1 MIVDIQADL
10 RRYAMLIEP
19 QLQANRRRLKLQPE
33 PPPAVRVERA
43 ALFAEVLSE
52 GYTDLTK
59 VLAERLIELA
69 RSGEHLIAE
78 FFDAGGHERAVYR
91 PLTVYA
97 WLQSFGRLYESLP
110 AGEFGRWEEGT
121 RGWADLLEADL
132 GRTAWPT
139 ELPALSGD
147 RWAEM
152 AWNALALHVAGKV
165 FVRDVWTDLANDAF
179 GRIGRAQRENGAFL
193 AATPSDQPETM
204 WYHELQILHAAASY
218 AVQAED
224 RNIAAAVS
232 RATVFHQ
239 NETQPDHATAQ
250 PWALWAFIWNADT
263 RMVADQ
269 LLHTVQT
276 QHPDRADGV
285 SLMLLADSLYSLRL
299 FL

>member
-1 MIVDIQADL
+1 MTTDITSDF
-10 RRYAMLIEP
+10 RRYAHLIEP
-19 QLQANRRRLKLQPE
+19 LLQANRGRLKLQPE

-43 ALFAEVLSE
+43 AVFAEALGE

-69 RSGEHLIAE
+69 RSGEHLVAE

-97 WLQSFGRLYESLP
+97 WLQSFRRLYESLP
-110 AGEFGRWEEGT
+110 GGEFGRWEEGT

-132 GRTAWPT
+132 GRTAWPA
-139 ELPALSGD
+139 ELPASAGD

-165 FVRDVWTDLANDAF
+165 FVRDVWTDLASDAF
-179 GRIGRAQRENGAFL
+179 GRIVRAQRDSGAFL
-193 AATPSDQPETM
+193 ASAPSDQPETL
-204 WYHELQILHAAASY
+204 WYHELQILHAASSY

-224 RNIAAAVS
+224 RNVAAAVA

-250 PWALWAFIWNADT
+250 PWALFAFVWNQET
-263 RMVADQ
+263 RPLADQ
-269 LLHTVQT
+269 ILHTVQM

-285 SLMLLADSLYSLRL
+285 SLMLLADSLYSLQL